1 MQVKKKW
8 WWILIPVLLL
18 IVTACVLFRDTIV
31 MYIAPKTVLTAALTD
46 TVSKLDQ
53 RSQGSPLR
61 IFLKG
66 YDENGQ
72 NTASMELLTSNDLLG
87 EIAYDMTVQADWSV
101 HKLTADGTVTTGSTK
116 LGLSAYLDKD
126 FAAVTSTDLLQGGFY
141 GITYNTFGSDIRRFR
156 LLSLL
161 TPDATLREWENSV
174 FKIQAFMS
182 KDRTL
187 PQLPELTRRDVTG
200 ILIGVLALKSHVAIA
215 DVQVNGE
222 TLRCYQ
228 VTYAAEGE
236 QVGEVLGYLLDAGN
250 LSEGKVTAS
259 FYLYDKTLV
268 KAELTGTAGED
279 SVQYILTLGKD
290 AALEN
295 LTLVTAKQE
304 RGESSRHAYTVQ
316 TVREGERYAETIVI
330 DGLTIRYNWNPSSGD
345 MLLTLPE
352 KEAISLT
359 LTETENGFQIKT
371 RDFAELVGLEGKN
384 PYDCTMTVTKGAAI
398 TTPTYKNLDQWSW
411 EDLLVLLKGVGSLFG
426 INIQR

>member
-1 MQVKKKW
+1 MLQVKKKW

-222 TLRCYQ
+222 TLRCNQ
-228 VTYAAEGE
+228 VT
-236 QVGEVLGYLLDAGN
+236 
-250 LSEGKVTAS
+250 
-259 FYLYDKTLV
+259 
-268 KAELTGTAGED
+268 
-279 SVQYILTLGKD
+279 
-290 AALEN
+290 
-295 LTLVTAKQE
+295 
-304 RGESSRHAYTVQ
+304 
-316 TVREGERYAETIVI
+316 
-330 DGLTIRYNWNPSSGD
+330 
-345 MLLTLPE
+345 
-352 KEAISLT
+352 
-359 LTETENGFQIKT
+359 
-371 RDFAELVGLEGKN
+371 
-384 PYDCTMTVTKGAAI
+384 
-398 TTPTYKNLDQWSW
+398 
-411 EDLLVLLKGVGSLFG
+411 
-426 INIQR
+426 